1 MSDFGG
7 KLRLARERRGI
18 SLRQIAASTKISVAA
33 LEALERNDVSK
44 LPGGIFSRAFVRSY
58 AVEVGLDPD
67 ETVREFL
74 DRFQGEPS
82 PSATVQIAVPEEEST
97 FESQQRMASVV
108 LKLVLISVPL
118 VGVIL
123 YFTMRPRPAQSLPAA
138 AAVEQAA
145 PPPDPPSPL
154 PAQPA
159 SPAPTARVPAALPAD
174 ATRKT
179 MTLELHPTGDC
190 WIGLTVDGARVMS
203 RVMRSGETGR
213 PRSAHQR
220 SRRGR
225 RRRRVRVLDQRPAGQ
240 AARRGRPGPHPHAH
254 EGHDGRVPPV
264 AVLHGVRLPLSAD
277 RFLPPRRSGAR
288 RPADGRGR
296 RPRAARARAARAPHA
311 SLRRSRSES
320 IAASANAT
328 LDALPVEP
336 LQAFLARSD
345 VPDQMREFFATRGV
359 ERRRS
364 AGRRHRA
371 ARRFRPGSRARGG
384 GGHRRK
390 GRTAGPVDAVDHA
403 NG

>member
-58 AVEVGLDPD
+58 ASEVGLDPD

-74 DRFQGEPS
+74 DRFQGDPS

-108 LKLVLISVPL
+108 LKLVLISIPL

-159 SPAPTARVPAALPAD
+159 SPAPTAGVPGALPVD

-190 WIGLTVDGARVMS
+190 WVDLTVDGARVMS
-203 RVMRSGETGR
+203 RLMRSGEKDVR
-213 PRSAHQR
+213 EVRNSAVVEV
-220 SRRGR
+220 G
-225 RRRRVRVLDQRPAGQ
+225 DAG
-240 AARRGRPGPHPHAH
+240 AFAFSINGRPGKPL
-254 EGHDGRVPPV
+254 GV
-264 AVLHGVRLPLSAD
+264 AGQVR
-277 RFLPPRRSGAR
+277 
-288 RPADGRGR
+288 
-296 RPRAARARAARAPHA
+296 
-311 SLRRSRSES
+311 
-320 IAASANAT
+320 T
-328 LDALPVEP
+328 LTLTKDTMAEYI
-336 LQAFLARSD
+336 R
-345 VPDQMREFFATRGV
+345 
-359 ERRRS
+359 
-364 AGRRHRA
+364 
-371 ARRFRPGSRARGG
+371 
-384 GGHRRK
+384 
-390 GRTAGPVDAVDHA
+390 
-403 NG
+403 